1 MHILVDTNVFLDFLL
16 KREDYDN
23 VKKFFLYCSE
33 LKHRIF
39 ISAMSLRDI
48 EYVAHH
54 VFHDKNKAKK
64 IQMLA
69 YQICFKVIGISD
81 ATAIEALLSDVED
94 YEDALL
100 IETCR
105 ENLMDVIVTNNIKD
119 FKGAHF
125 PVFTPKELNNIWAKA

>member
-1 MHILVDTNVFLDFLL
+1 MYILVDTNVFLDFLL
-16 KREDYDN
+16 KREDYEV
-23 VKKFFLYCSE
+23 VKKFFLYCTE
-33 LKHRIF
+33 LQHKII

-54 VFHDKNKAKK
+54 IFHDQNKAKQ

-69 YQICFKVIGISD
+69 YRICDKVVGISD
-81 ATAIEALLSDVED
+81 ATAIEALLSDVKD

-100 IETCR
+100 VETCK
-105 ENLMDVIVTNNIKD
+105 ENLLDIIVTNNIKD

-125 PVFTPKELNNIWAKA
+125 PVFTPQELCSIWTKS